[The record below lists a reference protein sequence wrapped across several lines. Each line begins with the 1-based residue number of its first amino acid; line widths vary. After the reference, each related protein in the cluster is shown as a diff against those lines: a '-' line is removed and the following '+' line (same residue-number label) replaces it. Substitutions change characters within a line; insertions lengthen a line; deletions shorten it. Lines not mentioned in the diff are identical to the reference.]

1 MLCPTFTDTWS
12 DGSLAGRFA
21 VLKAID
27 ELVTKTKKSKM
38 VAKCPS
44 TIKRRLAATAINS
57 PAEVVQ
63 ASVEEMQLDE
73 LEIVFDE

>member
-44 TIKRRLAATAINS
+44 TIKRRLAATAINP
-57 PAEVVQ
+57 PAEAAV
-63 ASVEEMQLDE
+63 SVEEMQLDE

>member
-44 TIKRRLAATAINS
+44 TIKRRLAATAINP
-57 PAEVVQ
+57 PAE
-63 ASVEEMQLDE
+63 AAAFVEEMQLDE